1 MISRI
6 LRDEK
11 QLQLNKQEVEI
22 KAKKE
27 EKQLSNPLYLQK
39 ELYKNTLELN

>member
-6 LRDEK
+6 LRDEE
-11 QLQLNKQEVEI
+11 QLRLNKQEVEI

-27 EKQLSNPLYLQK
+27 EKQLSNPLHLQK
-39 ELYKNTLELN
+39 ELCKNTIELN